1 MAQKKNEI
9 KKGTRAK
16 SGAKA
21 TKSAKSVEEKEVV
34 LTETAEEAIEETDNT
49 QEDAFVGETV
59 DETSD
64 IQEDSFAEEEIE
76 EILEEGN
83 KAEIAENIQ
92 ESDIVKNVEEIKNTS
107 VRYVHDAGVGL
118 IQNKRGISMPKN
130 DKIINPVTYG
140 NYWNGQSYDY

>member
-9 KKGTRAK
+9 KKGTR
-16 SGAKA
+16 
-21 TKSAKSVEEKEVV
+21 TKSAAKTSKSTNAVEDAEVV
-34 LTETAEEAIEETDNT
+34 LTEKVEEVIEETDNT
-49 QEDAFVGETV
+49 QENAFVGETA

-64 IQEDSFAEEEIE
+64 IQEDSFAEDEIE

-83 KAEIAENIQ
+83 NTEISENIQ

-140 NYWNGQSYDY
+140 NYWNGQSY